1 MYRDCTRAQGSLR
14 GGLPGEYHDGLG
26 TKTVSLQM
34 LQGSLVALVT
44 PMDADGGVDDRA
56 LAGLIEFHV
65 EAGTVGLVIAGT
77 TGESATLRR
86 EEHIAL
92 IARSVE
98 LADGRLPVIAGT
110 GSNSTAQTL
119 DLSVA
124 VGDLDIAAFLLVTPY
139 YNKPTQEGLY
149 RHYVAVADAVD
160 KPVILYNV
168 PGRTAVDLL
177 PETVG
182 RLASH
187 PRITAVKEASAD
199 LSRVARLRELCGAE
213 FGLYSGDDA
222 TTREFILAGGDGV
235 ISVTANVV
243 PAMMQRMCAAAL
255 AGEAAAAA
263 ELDAPLAGL
272 HASLFVEANP
282 IPVKWA
288 LERMGLIGPGIRL
301 PLTPLSAQAQ
311 PAVEQALHSAGVTLV

>member
-1 MYRDCTRAQGSLR
+1 MAVCRVSTM
-14 GGLPGEYHDGLG
+14 PGWMCKPME
-26 TKTVSLQM
+26 SQM

-44 PMDADGGVDDRA
+44 PMDAHGGVDDRA

-65 EAGTVGLVIAGT
+65 DAGTVGLVVAGT

-92 IARSVE
+92 IARCVE
-98 LADGRLPVIAGT
+98 LADGRLPIIAGT

-124 VGDLDIAAFLLVTPY
+124 VGDLDIAGFLLVTPY

-160 KPVILYNV
+160 KPIMLYNV

-187 PRITAVKEASAD
+187 PRITAVKEATGD
-199 LSRVARLRELCGAE
+199 VSRVGLLRELCGTG

-222 TTREFILAGGDGV
+222 TTREFILAGGNGV
-235 ISVTANVV
+235 VSVTANVA
-243 PAMMQRMCAAAL
+243 PALMQRMCVAAL
-255 AGEAAAAA
+255 AGDAAEAAA
-263 ELDAPLAGL
+263 LDAPLAGL
-272 HASLFVEANP
+272 HGALFVEANP

-301 PLTPLSAQAQ
+301 PLTPLSVKAR
-311 PAVEQALHSAGVTLV
+311 PAVEQALHSAGVTLT